1 MNIKIAIHH
10 YEGDFSDRWIKYCQ
24 ESNISYELVD
34 CYQNNIIEVMK
45 GFDILLWPWNLS
57 HFESLQFATELIY
70 SVEKMGKI
78 VFPNFKTCYFYDN
91 KVGQKYLLESIEA
104 PVVPSYVFY
113 TKNDAIKWINNT
125 SFPKVFKLSGGAG
138 SMNVKLCR
146 NKTQAK
152 SFVNQAFGKGFSQVD
167 RVAWFQDKVIKL
179 KENPSKISLKNFT
192 KSFGRLF
199 LPTKKEKA
207 MGREKGYIYF
217 QDFMPKNSFDTRII
231 VIGNKAI
238 ALKRL
243 CRDGDFR
250 ASGSGKIIY
259 DKNQIDEEFVRISF
273 KTSKDLDVQC
283 MAYDFVYD
291 KNHKPL
297 IVEISYHFSLTAYDD
312 CEGYWD
318 DILNWHDVKINPQY
332 MIMESLLNNIK

>member
-10 YEGDFSDRWIKYCQ
+10 YEGDFSDRWIKYCL
-24 ESNISYELVD
+24 ENNISYELVD
-34 CYQNNIIEVMK
+34 CYQNNIVEVMK
-45 GFDILLWPWNLS
+45 DFDILLWPWNLS

-91 KVGQKYLLESIEA
+91 KVGQKYLLESIGA

-167 RVAWFQDKVIKL
+167 RIVWFKDRVKKF
-179 KENPSKISLKNFT
+179 KEHPSKGRLKNLI

-199 LPTKKEKA
+199 IPTQKEKSIS
-207 MGREKGYIYF
+207 REKGYIYF
-217 QDFMPKNSFDTRII
+217 QDFMPKNSFDIRII
-231 VIGNKAI
+231 VIWDKAI
-238 ALKRL
+238 AFKRL
-243 CRDGDFR
+243 CRENDFR
-250 ASGSGKIIY
+250 ASGSGNIIY
-259 DKNQIDEEFVRISF
+259 DKNQIDRKSIEIAF
-273 KTSKDLDVQC
+273 KTSKDLDVHC
-283 MAYDFVYD
+283 MAYDFIFD
-291 KNHKPL
+291 EKNNPL
-297 IVEISYHFSLTAYDD
+297 LVEASYHFSPYVYDD
-312 CEGYWD
+312 CQGYWD
-318 DILNWHDVKINPQY
+318 KDLNWHDVKINPQY
-332 MIMESLLNNIK
+332 MIMESLLKNIK